1 MLGMVEVGTAVF
13 LLRIGMVPAVNEVEA
28 AMEAETALLCA
39 IAAVAVA
46 VAVIAAAVIVST
58 AITAAVVA
66 ATFLTLSS
74 YRVEGEKSVHA
85 SHAFC
90 VVTTYLSA
98 QISIDTTDAKAFFSN
113 LLSSTVVDEAGK
125 NSLGVRIVVHCC

>member
-1 MLGMVEVGTAVF
+1 MVEVGTAVF
-13 LLRIGMVPAVNEVEA
+13 LLRIGMVPAVDDVEA

-39 IAAVAVA
+39 IAAVVS
-46 VAVIAAAVIVST
+46 AAAVIASM

-66 ATFLTLSS
+66 ATFLTLFS

-85 SHAFC
+85 LHAFC

-98 QISIDTTDAKAFFSN
+98 QISIGTTDAKAFFSD
-113 LLSSTVVDEAGK
+113 LLRGTVVVQAGK
-125 NSLGVRIVVHCC
+125 NSLGVRVVVHCC

>member
-1 MLGMVEVGTAVF
+1 MVEVGTAVL
-13 LLRIGMVPAVNEVEA
+13 LLRIGMVPAVDDVEA
-28 AMEAETALLCA
+28 AMEAGTALLCA
-39 IAAVAVA
+39 IAAV
-46 VAVIAAAVIVST
+46 VS
-58 AITAAVVA
+58 TAAVVA

-85 SHAFC
+85 SDAFC

-125 NSLGVRIVVHCC
+125 NSLGVRVVVHRC

>member
-1 MLGMVEVGTAVF
+1 MVEVGTAVF
-13 LLRIGMVPAVNEVEA
+13 LWTIGMVPAVDDVEA

-39 IAAVAVA
+39 IAAVVS
-46 VAVIAAAVIVST
+46 AAAVIASV

>member
-1 MLGMVEVGTAVF
+1 MEVGNAVF
-13 LLRIGMVPAVNEVEA
+13 LLRIGMVPAVDDVEA

-39 IAAVAVA
+39 IAAVVS
-46 VAVIAAAVIVST
+46 AAAVIASV

>member
-1 MLGMVEVGTAVF
+1 VGTAVF
-13 LLRIGMVPAVNEVEA
+13 LLRIGMVPAVDDVEA

-39 IAAVAVA
+39 IAAV
-46 VAVIAAAVIVST
+46 VS
-58 AITAAVVA
+58 AAAVVA

-74 YRVEGEKSVHA
+74 YRVEGEKSVHT

-98 QISIDTTDAKAFFSN
+98 QISIDATDAKAFFGN
-113 LLSSTVVDEAGK
+113 LLRGTVIGEAGA
-125 NSLGVRIVVHCC
+125 NSLGVRVVVHCCRGA

>member
-1 MLGMVEVGTAVF
+1 VGNAVF
-13 LLRIGMVPAVNEVEA
+13 LLRIGMVPAVDDVEA

-39 IAAVAVA
+39 IAAVVS
-46 VAVIAAAVIVST
+46 AAAVIASV

>member
-1 MLGMVEVGTAVF
+1 MVEVGTAVF
-13 LLRIGMVPAVNEVEA
+13 LLRIGMVPAVDDVEA

-46 VAVIAAAVIVST
+46 VAVIAAAVIASA

-98 QISIDTTDAKAFFSN
+98 RIIIDMTDAKAFLGN
-113 LLSSTVVDEAGK
+113 PLRGTAIGEAGTK
-125 NSLGVRIVVHCC
+125 SLGVRVVIHCC

>member
-1 MLGMVEVGTAVF
+1 MEVGNAVF
-13 LLRIGMVPAVNEVEA
+13 LLRIGMVPAVDDVEA

-39 IAAVAVA
+39 IAAVVS
-46 VAVIAAAVIVST
+46 AAAVIASV

-125 NSLGVRIVVHCC
+125 NSLGVRVVVNCC

>member
-1 MLGMVEVGTAVF
+1 MVEVGTAVF
-13 LLRIGMVPAVNEVEA
+13 LLRIGMVPAVDDVEA

-39 IAAVAVA
+39 IAAVVS
-46 VAVIAAAVIVST
+46 AAAVIASV

-66 ATFLTLSS
+66 AIFLTLSS

>member
-1 MLGMVEVGTAVF
+1 MVEVGTTVF
-13 LLRIGMVPAVNEVEA
+13 LLRIGMVPAVDDVEA

-46 VAVIAAAVIVST
+46 VAVIAAVVIASA

-85 SHAFC
+85 SHAFY

-113 LLSSTVVDEAGK
+113 LFRNTVVDKAGK
-125 NSLGVRIVVHCC
+125 NSLGVWVVVHCC

>member
-1 MLGMVEVGTAVF
+1 MPVFLNEEKLPVEIFTAPVEVETAVL
-13 LLRIGMVPAVNEVEA
+13 LLRIGMRLAVDDVEA

-46 VAVIAAAVIVST
+46 VAVIAAVVIASA

-85 SHAFC
+85 SHAF
-90 VVTTYLSA
+90 YA
-98 QISIDTTDAKAFFSN
+98 IPN
-113 LLSSTVVDEAGK
+113 LLGF
-125 NSLGVRIVVHCC
+125 

>member
-1 MLGMVEVGTAVF
+1 MEVGNAVF
-13 LLRIGMVPAVNEVEA
+13 LLRIGMVPAVDDVEA

-39 IAAVAVA
+39 IAAVVS
-46 VAVIAAAVIVST
+46 AAAVIASV

-85 SHAFC
+85 SHAFY

-113 LLSSTVVDEAGK
+113 LFRSTVVDKAGK
-125 NSLGVRIVVHCC
+125 NSLGVWVVVHCC